1 MTVEA
6 PIGEAPRLEEPVLF
20 EAVSVP
26 PRSWTPRGF
35 LVLALL
41 LGSAAAALCVVFFL
55 LGAWPILG
63 FVGIEIPLVLA
74 LMALH
79 HRRSGRVS
87 EILSLTADRLRVRRT
102 DAWGRREEFLLQP
115 YWTRVELH
123 SHPGSSGQLR
133 LLSRGRGIEIGRCLS
148 GEDKRDLARALE
160 TALHRY
166 REPRF
171 DNPQFLDSRF
181 RN

>member
-1 MTVEA
+1 MGDA
-6 PIGEAPRLEEPVLF
+6 PLGGTPLREEPVLF

-41 LGSAAAALCVVFFL
+41 LGSAATAACVVFFR

-63 FVGIEIPLVLA
+63 FMGAEIPLVLG
-74 LMALH
+74 LMVLH

-87 EILSLTADRLRVRRT
+87 EVLSLTADRLRVRRT
-102 DAWGRREEFLLQP
+102 DARGRREEFLFQP
-115 YWTRVELH
+115 YWTRVELR

-133 LLSRGRGIEIGRCLS
+133 LLCRDRGVEIGRCLS

-160 TALHRY
+160 TALCRC

-171 DNPQFLDSRF
+171 DNPQLRPQL